1 MSPKDFA
8 SSAGKELVWLGC
20 MQDGD
25 SMLGDIMTLLLTF
38 FFFFSFLGLNPRHME
53 VPRLGVESEVQLPAN
68 TRATATR
75 DPSHLCDLHH
85 SPQQC

>member
-38 FFFFSFLGLNPRHME
+38 FFFFPF
-53 VPRLGVESEVQLPAN
+53 
-68 TRATATR
+68 
-75 DPSHLCDLHH
+75 
-85 SPQQC
+85 